1 MLRVGSLCSGYGGLE
16 MGIEQAFGPIDLR
29 FVSDIDKDVNTL
41 LAHHRADVPNLGDL
55 KTVDWEKQDQID
67 LLCAGYPCQPFST
80 AGHRKGLE
88 DERAIF
94 GWIADGISV
103 LRPRNLLLEN
113 VAGHLTLGSA
123 GVVAELARLGYDA
136 KWGIV
141 RASDA
146 GAAHQRARLFI
157 WAEIKDAWSDGRY
170 KTATGEGREG
180 KIRPSRPVRSVR
192 QESTDTDSARLEG
205 CIEQGTA
212 RLDKNVPREQ
222 PIRERHV
229 TESYSAFVTN
239 STSRGLQEL
248 RAGDGLEETTRKA
261 RRFDRFG
268 PYEPAI
274 RRWEQIMGRP
284 APYPVDYKG
293 IEPVFV
299 EWMMGLPKGHVT
311 SLGLSRTAELKML
324 GNGVVP
330 QQAALALHYL
340 TQERAS
346 NAA

>member
-1 MLRVGSLCSGYGGLE
+1 

-103 LRPRNLLLEN
+103 LRPERVLLEN

-123 GVVAELARLGYDA
+123 GVVAELARLGYDCR
-136 KWGIV
+136 WGIV

-146 GAAHQRARLFI
+146 GAPHKRARLFI
-157 WAEIKDAWSDGRY
+157 WAQPAN
-170 KTATGEGREG
+170 TNG
-180 KIRPSRPVRSVR
+180 K
-192 QESTDTDSARLEG
+192 
-205 CIEQGTA
+205 
-212 RLDKNVPREQ
+212 
-222 PIRERHV
+222 
-229 TESYSAFVTN
+229 
-239 STSRGLQEL
+239 GLQRSRTEHKL
-248 RAGDGLEETTRKA
+248 GAGQKSKHTAWD
-261 RRFDRFG
+261 D
-268 PYEPAI
+268 YEPAI

-299 EWMMGLPKGHVT
+299 EWMMGLPEGHVT
-311 SLGLSRTAELKML
+311 GLGLSRTAELKML

-340 TQERAS
+340 TQERTQ

>member
-55 KTVDWEKQDQID
+55 KTVNWEKQDQID

-103 LRPRNLLLEN
+103 LRPERVLLEN

-146 GAAHQRARLFI
+146 GAAHRRARLFI
-157 WAEIKDAWSDGRY
+157 WAKPADARSDGRY
-170 KTATGEGREG
+170 KTATSESQRRQIRSSGHDREVSYG
-180 KIRPSRPVRSVR
+180 KFTP
-192 QESTDTDSARLEG
+192 
-205 CIEQGTA
+205 
-212 RLDKNVPREQ
+212 
-222 PIRERHV
+222 
-229 TESYSAFVTN
+229 N
-239 STSRGLQEL
+239 STSVGLQDLRTEL
-248 RAGDGLEETTRKA
+248 GLEETTRKA

-284 APYPVDYKG
+284 APYPVDNKG
-293 IEPVFV
+293 IEPAFV
-299 EWMMGLPKGHVT
+299 EWMMGLPEGHVT
-311 SLGLSRTAELKML
+311 GLGLSRTAELKML

-340 TQERAS
+340 TQERVS

>member
-123 GVVAELARLGYDA
+123 GVVAELARLGYGA

-157 WAEIKDAWSDGRY
+157 WAKIKDAWSDGRY

-180 KIRPSRPVRSVR
+180 NIRPSRPVRSVR
-192 QESTDTDSARLEG
+192 QE
-205 CIEQGTA
+205 
-212 RLDKNVPREQ
+212 
-222 PIRERHV
+222 
-229 TESYSAFVTN
+229 FVTN
-239 STSRGLQEL
+239 STSVGQQDL
-248 RAGDGLEETTRKA
+248 RTQFGLEETTRKA